1 MALTIEDFTRE
12 SARIRT
18 KRISFFLVAVGLLI
32 VLAMVGI
39 TLGSGNLSVMDSYHA
54 LWEGLLTRLSALI
67 SWISTGSWAETA
79 PDTPEIVVWDIRLHR
94 VLFALVAGFGLAI
107 AGTIMQGILRNP
119 LASPFTLGISSAAS
133 CGASVAIILFAG
145 VTLVSGNLLVVLM
158 AFAFAMAASFLIY
171 SMARHKGLSSSSLIL
186 AGIAIMYLFSAITS
200 LIQYFG
206 SSDQAAAVVYWM
218 FGSLEGTTW
227 TKLLIVTAVIAILT
241 PYVVMRAW
249 DLNALA
255 EGDEIAKS
263 IGVPVER
270 TMTIFMMIS
279 SVITAAIIAFTGTI
293 GFIGLVAPHITRMA
307 IGNDHRWLVPAS
319 GLVGAAILL
328 GADNLCR
335 TLIYPSVIPVGIM
348 TAFLGVPFFLYL
360 FLKRGD
366 TGW

>member
-12 SARIRT
+12 SSRIRT

-39 TLGSGNLSVMDSYHA
+39 TLGSGNISVMDSYHA
-54 LWEGLLTRLSALI
+54 LWEGFMTRLSGLI
-67 SWISTGSWAETA
+67 SWIFTGSWAETA
-79 PDTPEIVVWDIRLHR
+79 PDTPEIVIWDIRLHR
-94 VLFALVAGFGLAI
+94 ILFALVAGFGLAI

-145 VTLVSGNLLVVLM
+145 VTLMSGNLLVVLM
-158 AFAFAMAASFLIY
+158 AFAFAMLASLIIY
-171 SMARHKGLSSSSLIL
+171 SMARHKGLNSSSLIL

-227 TKLLIVTAVIAILT
+227 TKLLIITTVIAILT
-241 PYVVMRAW
+241 PYVVIRAW

-279 SVITAAIIAFTGTI
+279 SVITAVIIAFTGTI

>member
-1 MALTIEDFTRE
+1 M
-12 SARIRT
+12 
-18 KRISFFLVAVGLLI
+18 
-32 VLAMVGI
+32 
-39 TLGSGNLSVMDSYHA
+39 
-54 LWEGLLTRLSALI
+54 
-67 SWISTGSWAETA
+67 
-79 PDTPEIVVWDIRLHR
+79 
-94 VLFALVAGFGLAI
+94 
-107 AGTIMQGILRNP
+107 
-119 LASPFTLGISSAAS
+119 
-133 CGASVAIILFAG
+133 
-145 VTLVSGNLLVVLM
+145 SGNLLVVLM

-241 PYVVMRAW
+241 PPYVVMRAW

-263 IGVPVER
+263 IGGVPVER

-335 TLIYPSVIPVGIM
+335 TLIYPSVIPVGGIM

-360 FLKRGD
+360 FLKRGGIPD
-366 TGW
+366 GSDIGQRSLLHLPQKTGILRHLL

>member
-1 MALTIEDFTRE
+1 MTVTIEDFTRE
-12 SARIRT
+12 SSRIKSR
-18 KRISFFLVAVGLLI
+18 RIFFFVGMGGILL
-32 VLAMVGI
+32 VLALVGI
-39 TLGSGNLSVMDSYHA
+39 TLGSGELTIADSYRA
-54 LWEGLLTRLSALI
+54 LLGGFSARLAGLI
-67 SWISTGSWAETA
+67 SGAVSVAT
-79 PDTPEIVVWDIRLHR
+79 PDTAEIVVWDIRLHR
-94 VLFALVAGFGLAI
+94 VLFAIVAGFGLAI

-145 VTLVSGNLLVVLM
+145 VSLVSGNMLVVVM
-158 AFAFAMAASFLIY
+158 AFLFAIAASFLIY
-171 SMARHKGLSSSSLIL
+171 GMARKKGLSSSSLIL

-218 FGSLEGTTW
+218 FGSLSATTW
-227 TKLLIVTAVIAILT
+227 PKLLIVTAVIAVLV
-241 PYVVMRAW
+241 PYIVIRAW

-270 TMTIFMMIS
+270 TMTVFMMIA
-279 SVITAAIIAFTGTI
+279 SVITAVIIAFTGTI
-293 GFIGLVAPHITRMA
+293 GFIGLVAPHITRMV
-307 IGNDHRWLVPAS
+307 IGSDHRWLVPAS

-335 TLIYPSVIPVGIM
+335 TLIYPAVIPVGIM
-348 TAFLGVPFFLYL
+348 TAFLGVPFFMYL
-360 FLKRGD
+360 FMKRGD

>member
-1 MALTIEDFTRE
+1 MALTIEDFGRE
-12 SARIRT
+12 YSRVKT
-18 KRISFFLVAVGLLI
+18 KRISFFLLAAALLI
-32 VLAMVGI
+32 LLAMVGI
-39 TLGSGNLSVMDSYHA
+39 TLGSGDLSFMDSYGA
-54 LWEGLLTRLSALI
+54 FWDGFLARMSALFGTTTE
-67 SWISTGSWAETA
+67 SV
-79 PDTPEIVVWDIRLHR
+79 PDTPIQEIIIWDIRLHR

-145 VTLVSGNLLVVLM
+145 VTLVSGNVLVVIM
-158 AFAFAMAASFLIY
+158 AFLFAMTASFIIY
-171 SMARHKGLSSSSLIL
+171 GMARHKGLNSSSLIL

-227 TKLLIVTAVIAILT
+227 PKLLIVTAVIAILT
-241 PYVVMRAW
+241 PYTVMRAW

-270 TMTIFMMIS
+270 TMTVFMMIAS
-279 SVITAAIIAFTGTI
+279 IITAVIIAFTGTI

-360 FLKRGD
+360 FMKRGD

>member
-1 MALTIEDFTRE
+1 MALTIEDFRRE
-12 SARIRT
+12 YSHIKR
-18 KRISFFLVAVGLLI
+18 KRISFFLLALALLI
-32 VLAMVGI
+32 LLAMIGI
-39 TLGSGNLSVMDSYHA
+39 TLGSGNLSFMDSYGA
-54 LWEGLLTRLSALI
+54 LWDGLLARVAAFFGTTTDSVSDASI
-67 SWISTGSWAETA
+67 Q
-79 PDTPEIVVWDIRLHR
+79 EIIVWDIRLHR

-133 CGASVAIILFAG
+133 CGASIAIILFAG
-145 VTLVSGNLLVVLM
+145 VTLVSGNVLVVIM
-158 AFAFAMAASFLIY
+158 AFLFAMTASLIIY
-171 SMARHKGLSSSSLIL
+171 GMARHKGLNSSTLIL

-200 LIQYFG
+200 LMQYFG

-227 TKLLIVTAVIAILT
+227 PKLFIVTTVIAILT
-241 PYVVMRAW
+241 PYTIRRAW

-270 TMTIFMMIS
+270 TMTIFMMIA
-279 SVITAAIIAFTGTI
+279 SVMTAVIIAFTGTI

-366 TGW
+366 AGW